1 MSGRVI
7 TPRPRAT
14 AAMSERAALLGRDGD
29 RPSSSRATR
38 DRARARDDAYDVE
51 RARGEIDADD
61 GARDAGD
68 DARGGKTTRASDG
81 AGRDA
86 RRRGRAACVALGAM
100 VAVLGARARGTA
112 TGDAR
117 ARESAALGLT
127 PVEREA
133 FTRVPD
139 NAGVALNGWLHLE
152 DWFFANGES
161 TLVDSP
167 LGRAQGRVLPPF
179 FNSAEELGFSWSS
192 EGELV
197 AKLAK
202 KYGNLKTVKI
212 MNAYRSSWM
221 TNADVEKIARVG
233 YKTLRLP
240 VNWAAFMGTEKSP
253 TRVVEDPK
261 YSDRAQVTV
270 DQMTL
275 TNVLRI
281 LHKKTGARVVVDM
294 HNMPGGS
301 SEGTYNGVSPHPPA
315 FWDDAKL
322 QDVGVN
328 AIHSMFKWYNHLT
341 EDDKDFVDGFTLL
354 NEPAHLMPAKRDAML
369 AWMEKAIFAY
379 RQLVARP
386 REMSGKRVPK
396 LYVNLMETSGL
407 AVQEYGKLMRKW
419 FDREEL
425 RTWAVLDTHFYLAW
439 GVNGCKSGCAWS
451 CSDSS
456 QHITETVRS
465 AMAGHIA
472 KVKRTAEDIGVHQ
485 FSVGEWSLAT
495 HHDSAMGCDED
506 RVKHAVY
513 RGQMRAFEV
522 ANMPNFFWGWKM
534 QRAGKHQDFWSME
547 HFQASLGAFHDDSE
561 VSGGN
566 VTTNAGRTTPAEQ
579 AQALPR
585 PTAARLGASQEDAS
599 EEYSD
604 PMTLADAM
612 KAATS
617 TDVLPTP
624 VAPASS
630 SPVPTTSPNAAEQQ
644 SLTGI
649 EAATSTDVLPTPV
662 APASSSPVPTT
673 SPNAAEQQSLTGIE
687 TNATEVNSSSTL
699 GFEGHAAPW
708 EKASRGLPPVDFT
721 QENQNGGP
729 NREQKHHKSDI
740 SDEFEEVEPRHSSH
754 KEQPQADREQKHHT
768 VRQQPIAAQPTTYQ
782 QPQQTA
788 TYQQPAQPTT
798 YQQPQQTATYQQPA
812 QPTTYQQPQQTATY
826 QQPAQPVPMSG
837 SSQSRPALAPARQ
850 VVPSRF
856 APAVQAPVTSS
867 TTSDKPIVY
876 AKDRHDGSFWG
887 TSYGLDALKPPEIH
901 QNSLMIDDEQ
911 NVDETEYYE
920 EPREAVAA
928 RTGAKLPT
936 YADDAADHLYHHR
949 STYSMHDAKH
959 MKHKIS
965 YDLFSSSASKASDS
979 YDDDDDDVD
988 EDTRDAHGHGRK
1000 KHDESVDFEA
1010 LAESQSFVPKES
1022 SKHNKNPWDDSVERA
1037 PKKKS
1042 SHRSSSADF
1051 DEDDDEGDENLST
1064 HAQHG
1069 SSKHSHKSKKHASKS
1084 DAYSADALEE
1094 SFAEDDVDHDHEH
1107 EDDDEG
1113 IPAWIQWDAATAA

>member
-1 MSGRVI
+1 
-7 TPRPRAT
+7 
-14 AAMSERAALLGRDGD
+14 
-29 RPSSSRATR
+29 
-38 DRARARDDAYDVE
+38 
-51 RARGEIDADD
+51 
-61 GARDAGD
+61 
-68 DARGGKTTRASDG
+68 
-81 AGRDA
+81 
-86 RRRGRAACVALGAM
+86 
-100 VAVLGARARGTA
+100 
-112 TGDAR
+112 
-117 ARESAALGLT
+117 LT

-649 EAATSTDVLPTPV
+649 E
-662 APASSSPVPTT
+662 
-673 SPNAAEQQSLTGIE
+673 

>member
-1 MSGRVI
+1 
-7 TPRPRAT
+7 
-14 AAMSERAALLGRDGD
+14 MSERAALLGRDGD

-117 ARESAALGLT
+117 ERESAALGLT

-649 EAATSTDVLPTPV
+649 E
-662 APASSSPVPTT
+662 
-673 SPNAAEQQSLTGIE
+673 

-768 VRQQPIAAQPTTYQ
+768 VRQQPIAAQPTTH
-782 QPQQTA
+782 
-788 TYQQPAQPTT
+788 
-798 YQQPQQTATYQQPA
+798 QQPQQTATYQQPA

>member
-1 MSGRVI
+1 
-7 TPRPRAT
+7 
-14 AAMSERAALLGRDGD
+14 MSERAALLGRDGD

-81 AGRDA
+81 AGRDV

-649 EAATSTDVLPTPV
+649 E
-662 APASSSPVPTT
+662 
-673 SPNAAEQQSLTGIE
+673 

-768 VRQQPIAAQPTTYQ
+768 VRQQPIA
-782 QPQQTA
+782 
-788 TYQQPAQPTT
+788 
-798 YQQPQQTATYQQPA
+798 A

-936 YADDAADHLYHHR
+936 YADDAADHLYQHR

-965 YDLFSSSASKASDS
+965 YDLFSSSASKASDK

>member
-1 MSGRVI
+1 MSFNTQDFGVRGVI

-117 ARESAALGLT
+117 ERESAALGLT

-649 EAATSTDVLPTPV
+649 E
-662 APASSSPVPTT
+662 
-673 SPNAAEQQSLTGIE
+673 

-768 VRQQPIAAQPTTYQ
+768 VRQQPIA
-782 QPQQTA
+782 
-788 TYQQPAQPTT
+788 
-798 YQQPQQTATYQQPA
+798 A

>member
-1 MSGRVI
+1 MSFNTQQIFRPRV

-117 ARESAALGLT
+117 ERESAALGLT

-649 EAATSTDVLPTPV
+649 E
-662 APASSSPVPTT
+662 
-673 SPNAAEQQSLTGIE
+673 

-768 VRQQPIAAQPTTYQ
+768 VRQQPIAAQPTTH
-782 QPQQTA
+782 
-788 TYQQPAQPTT
+788 
-798 YQQPQQTATYQQPA
+798 QQPQQTATYQQPA

-1022 SKHNKNPWDDSVERA
+1022 SKHKKNPWDDSVERA

>member
-1 MSGRVI
+1 
-7 TPRPRAT
+7 
-14 AAMSERAALLGRDGD
+14 
-29 RPSSSRATR
+29 
-38 DRARARDDAYDVE
+38 
-51 RARGEIDADD
+51 
-61 GARDAGD
+61 
-68 DARGGKTTRASDG
+68 
-81 AGRDA
+81 
-86 RRRGRAACVALGAM
+86 M

-585 PTAARLGASQEDAS
+585 PTVARLGASQEDAS

-612 KAATS
+612 K
-617 TDVLPTP
+617 
-624 VAPASS
+624 
-630 SPVPTTSPNAAEQQ
+630 
-644 SLTGI
+644 
-649 EAATSTDVLPTPV
+649 AATSTDVLPTPV

-768 VRQQPIAAQPTTYQ
+768 VRQQPIA
-782 QPQQTA
+782 
-788 TYQQPAQPTT
+788 
-798 YQQPQQTATYQQPA
+798 A

>member
-1 MSGRVI
+1 MARV

-649 EAATSTDVLPTPV
+649 E
-662 APASSSPVPTT
+662 
-673 SPNAAEQQSLTGIE
+673 

-768 VRQQPIAAQPTTYQ
+768 VRQQPIAAQPTTH
-782 QPQQTA
+782 
-788 TYQQPAQPTT
+788 
-798 YQQPQQTATYQQPA
+798 QQPQQTATYQQPA

-1051 DEDDDEGDENLST
+1051 DGDDDEGDENLST

>member
-1 MSGRVI
+1 MARVI

-29 RPSSSRATR
+29 RPSSSRAAR
-38 DRARARDDAYDVE
+38 DRARARDGACAVE

-630 SPVPTTSPNAAEQQ
+630 SPVPTTSPNAA
-644 SLTGI
+644 G
-649 EAATSTDVLPTPV
+649 
-662 APASSSPVPTT
+662 
-673 SPNAAEQQSLTGIE
+673 QQSLTGIE

-768 VRQQPIAAQPTTYQ
+768 VRQQPIA
-782 QPQQTA
+782 
-788 TYQQPAQPTT
+788 
-798 YQQPQQTATYQQPA
+798 A

>member
-1 MSGRVI
+1 MSFNTQQIFRPRV

-649 EAATSTDVLPTPV
+649 E
-662 APASSSPVPTT
+662 
-673 SPNAAEQQSLTGIE
+673 

-768 VRQQPIAAQPTTYQ
+768 VRQQPIA
-782 QPQQTA
+782 
-788 TYQQPAQPTT
+788 
-798 YQQPQQTATYQQPA
+798 A

-936 YADDAADHLYHHR
+936 YVDDAADHLYHHR

>member
-1 MSGRVI
+1 
-7 TPRPRAT
+7 
-14 AAMSERAALLGRDGD
+14 MSERAALLGRDGD

-100 VAVLGARARGTA
+100 VAVLGARARGTE

-585 PTAARLGASQEDAS
+585 PTVARLGASQEDAS

-612 KAATS
+612 K
-617 TDVLPTP
+617 
-624 VAPASS
+624 
-630 SPVPTTSPNAAEQQ
+630 
-644 SLTGI
+644 
-649 EAATSTDVLPTPV
+649 AATSTDVLPTPV

-768 VRQQPIAAQPTTYQ
+768 VRQQPIAAQPTTH
-782 QPQQTA
+782 
-788 TYQQPAQPTT
+788 
-798 YQQPQQTATYQQPA
+798 QQPQQTATYQQPA

-837 SSQSRPALAPARQ
+837 LSQSRPALAPARQ

>member
-1 MSGRVI
+1 MSFNTQKCWVRVI

-649 EAATSTDVLPTPV
+649 E
-662 APASSSPVPTT
+662 
-673 SPNAAEQQSLTGIE
+673 

-768 VRQQPIAAQPTTYQ
+768 VRQQPIA
-782 QPQQTA
+782 
-788 TYQQPAQPTT
+788 
-798 YQQPQQTATYQQPA
+798 A

>member
-1 MSGRVI
+1 
-7 TPRPRAT
+7 
-14 AAMSERAALLGRDGD
+14 MSERAALLGRDGD

-649 EAATSTDVLPTPV
+649 E
-662 APASSSPVPTT
+662 
-673 SPNAAEQQSLTGIE
+673 

-768 VRQQPIAAQPTTYQ
+768 VRQQPIA
-782 QPQQTA
+782 
-788 TYQQPAQPTT
+788 AQPTT

-1113 IPAWIQWDAATAA
+1113 NPAWIQWGAATAA

>member
-1 MSGRVI
+1 
-7 TPRPRAT
+7 
-14 AAMSERAALLGRDGD
+14 
-29 RPSSSRATR
+29 
-38 DRARARDDAYDVE
+38 
-51 RARGEIDADD
+51 
-61 GARDAGD
+61 
-68 DARGGKTTRASDG
+68 
-81 AGRDA
+81 
-86 RRRGRAACVALGAM
+86 
-100 VAVLGARARGTA
+100 VLGARARGTA

-649 EAATSTDVLPTPV
+649 E
-662 APASSSPVPTT
+662 
-673 SPNAAEQQSLTGIE
+673 

>member
-1 MSGRVI
+1 MSFNTQNRARVI

-506 RVKHAVY
+506 RVKYAVY

-612 KAATS
+612 K
-617 TDVLPTP
+617 
-624 VAPASS
+624 
-630 SPVPTTSPNAAEQQ
+630 
-644 SLTGI
+644 
-649 EAATSTDVLPTPV
+649 AATSTDVLPTPV

-788 TYQQPAQPTT
+788 TYQQPAQP
-798 YQQPQQTATYQQPA
+798 
-812 QPTTYQQPQQTATY
+812 
-826 QQPAQPVPMSG
+826 VPMSG

-936 YADDAADHLYHHR
+936 YADDAADHLYQHR

-965 YDLFSSSASKASDS
+965 YDLFSSSASKASDK

-1113 IPAWIQWDAATAA
+1113 IPAWIQWDAATVA

>member
-1 MSGRVI
+1 
-7 TPRPRAT
+7 
-14 AAMSERAALLGRDGD
+14 MSERAALLGRDGD

-585 PTAARLGASQEDAS
+585 PTVARLGASQEDAS

-612 KAATS
+612 K
-617 TDVLPTP
+617 
-624 VAPASS
+624 
-630 SPVPTTSPNAAEQQ
+630 
-644 SLTGI
+644 
-649 EAATSTDVLPTPV
+649 AATSTDVLPTPV

-768 VRQQPIAAQPTTYQ
+768 VRQQPIA
-782 QPQQTA
+782 
-788 TYQQPAQPTT
+788 
-798 YQQPQQTATYQQPA
+798 A

>member
-1 MSGRVI
+1 
-7 TPRPRAT
+7 
-14 AAMSERAALLGRDGD
+14 MSERAALLGRDGD

-506 RVKHAVY
+506 RVKYAVY

-612 KAATS
+612 K
-617 TDVLPTP
+617 
-624 VAPASS
+624 
-630 SPVPTTSPNAAEQQ
+630 
-644 SLTGI
+644 
-649 EAATSTDVLPTPV
+649 AATSTDVLPTPV

-788 TYQQPAQPTT
+788 TYQQPAQP
-798 YQQPQQTATYQQPA
+798 
-812 QPTTYQQPQQTATY
+812 
-826 QQPAQPVPMSG
+826 VPMSG

-936 YADDAADHLYHHR
+936 YADDAADHLYQHR

>member
-1 MSGRVI
+1 MSFNTQNFGVRGVI

-649 EAATSTDVLPTPV
+649 E
-662 APASSSPVPTT
+662 
-673 SPNAAEQQSLTGIE
+673 

-768 VRQQPIAAQPTTYQ
+768 VRQQPIA
-782 QPQQTA
+782 
-788 TYQQPAQPTT
+788 
-798 YQQPQQTATYQQPA
+798 A

-988 EDTRDAHGHGRK
+988 EDTRYAHGHGRK

-1010 LAESQSFVPKES
+1010 LAESQSFVPKVS

>member
-1 MSGRVI
+1 MARVI

-38 DRARARDDAYDVE
+38 DRARARDDAYDVA
-51 RARGEIDADD
+51 RARGELDADD

-649 EAATSTDVLPTPV
+649 E
-662 APASSSPVPTT
+662 
-673 SPNAAEQQSLTGIE
+673 

-740 SDEFEEVEPRHSSH
+740 SDEFEEVEPRHGSH

-768 VRQQPIAAQPTTYQ
+768 VRQQPIA
-782 QPQQTA
+782 
-788 TYQQPAQPTT
+788 
-798 YQQPQQTATYQQPA
+798 A

-1022 SKHNKNPWDDSVERA
+1022 SKHKKNPWDDSVERA

-1042 SHRSSSADF
+1042 SHRGSSADF

>member
-1 MSGRVI
+1 MSFNTQKCWVRVI

-117 ARESAALGLT
+117 ERESAALGLT

-649 EAATSTDVLPTPV
+649 E
-662 APASSSPVPTT
+662 
-673 SPNAAEQQSLTGIE
+673 

-768 VRQQPIAAQPTTYQ
+768 VRQQPIA
-782 QPQQTA
+782 
-788 TYQQPAQPTT
+788 AQPTT

>member
-649 EAATSTDVLPTPV
+649 E
-662 APASSSPVPTT
+662 
-673 SPNAAEQQSLTGIE
+673 

-768 VRQQPIAAQPTTYQ
+768 VRQQPIA
-782 QPQQTA
+782 
-788 TYQQPAQPTT
+788 
-798 YQQPQQTATYQQPA
+798 A

>member
-1 MSGRVI
+1 MARV

-61 GARDAGD
+61 GARDAGG

-585 PTAARLGASQEDAS
+585 PTVARLGASQEDAS

-612 KAATS
+612 K
-617 TDVLPTP
+617 
-624 VAPASS
+624 
-630 SPVPTTSPNAAEQQ
+630 
-644 SLTGI
+644 
-649 EAATSTDVLPTPV
+649 AATSTDVLPTPV

-768 VRQQPIAAQPTTYQ
+768 VRQQPIA
-782 QPQQTA
+782 
-788 TYQQPAQPTT
+788 
-798 YQQPQQTATYQQPA
+798 A

>member
-1 MSGRVI
+1 MSFNTQNFGVRGVI

-117 ARESAALGLT
+117 ERESAALGLT

-585 PTAARLGASQEDAS
+585 PTVARLGASQEDAS

-612 KAATS
+612 K
-617 TDVLPTP
+617 
-624 VAPASS
+624 
-630 SPVPTTSPNAAEQQ
+630 
-644 SLTGI
+644 
-649 EAATSTDVLPTPV
+649 AATSTDVLPTPV

-768 VRQQPIAAQPTTYQ
+768 VRQQPIA
-782 QPQQTA
+782 
-788 TYQQPAQPTT
+788 
-798 YQQPQQTATYQQPA
+798 A

>member
-1 MSGRVI
+1 MARVI

-86 RRRGRAACVALGAM
+86 RRRGRAARGALGAM

-788 TYQQPAQPTT
+788 TYQQPAQP
-798 YQQPQQTATYQQPA
+798 
-812 QPTTYQQPQQTATY
+812 
-826 QQPAQPVPMSG
+826 VPMSG

>member
-1 MSGRVI
+1 MARV

-649 EAATSTDVLPTPV
+649 E
-662 APASSSPVPTT
+662 
-673 SPNAAEQQSLTGIE
+673 

-936 YADDAADHLYHHR
+936 YADDAADHLYQHR

>member
-1 MSGRVI
+1 MSFNTQNWRMARV

-585 PTAARLGASQEDAS
+585 PTVARLGASQEDAS

-612 KAATS
+612 K
-617 TDVLPTP
+617 
-624 VAPASS
+624 
-630 SPVPTTSPNAAEQQ
+630 
-644 SLTGI
+644 
-649 EAATSTDVLPTPV
+649 AATSTDVLPTPV

-768 VRQQPIAAQPTTYQ
+768 VRQQPIA
-782 QPQQTA
+782 
-788 TYQQPAQPTT
+788 
-798 YQQPQQTATYQQPA
+798 A

>member
-1 MSGRVI
+1 MARV
-7 TPRPRAT
+7 TPRRRAT
-14 AAMSERAALLGRDGD
+14 AAMSERAALLGRDDD

-38 DRARARDDAYDVE
+38 DRDRARDDAYDVE
-51 RARGEIDADD
+51 RARAAIDADD
-61 GARDAGD
+61 DARDDGD
-68 DARGGKTTRASDG
+68 RARGGATTRTTTGDERG
-81 AGRDA
+81 A

-100 VAVLGARARGTA
+100 AAVIGACARGTG

-117 ARESAALGLT
+117 ANANASAALGLT
-127 PVEREA
+127 RVEREA

-152 DWFFANGES
+152 EWFFANGES
-161 TLVDSP
+161 TLVDAP
-167 LGRAQGRVLPPF
+167 LGSAQGRVLPPF
-179 FNSAEELGFSWSS
+179 FNSAEELGFSFSS

-253 TRVVEDPK
+253 TRVIEDPK

-281 LHKKTGARVVVDM
+281 LHKKTGARLLVDM

-315 FWDDAKL
+315 FWDDEKL
-322 QDVGVN
+322 QDVGIN

-341 EDDKDFVDGFTLL
+341 EADKDFVDGFTLL

-386 REMSGKRVPK
+386 REMAGKRVPK

-407 AVQEYGKLMRKW
+407 TVQEYGKLMRKW

-456 QHITETVRS
+456 QHITEVVRS

-472 KVKRTAEDIGVHQ
+472 KVKRTAEDIGVHL

-495 HHDSAMGCDED
+495 HHDSAIGCDED
-506 RVKHAVY
+506 RVKQAVY

-534 QRAGKHQDFWSME
+534 HHAGKHQDFWSME
-547 HFQASLGAFHDDSE
+547 QFQASLGAFDDDSE
-561 VSGGN
+561 ASGGN
-566 VTTNAGRTTPAEQ
+566 ATTNAGRATPVEQ
-579 AQALPR
+579 AHALPR
-585 PTAARLGASQEDAS
+585 PKAARLGASQEDAS

-617 TDVLPTP
+617 TNELPAP
-624 VAPASS
+624 VAPAVSS
-630 SPVPTTSPNAAEQQ
+630 AVPTVSSNAA
-644 SLTGI
+644 
-649 EAATSTDVLPTPV
+649 D
-662 APASSSPVPTT
+662 
-673 SPNAAEQQSLTGIE
+673 QQSLTGIE

-708 EKASRGLPPVDFT
+708 EKAARGLPPIDFT
-721 QENQNGGP
+721 RENQRVRNGGP
-729 NREQKHHKSDI
+729 DREQKHIKSDI
-740 SDEFEEVEPRHSSH
+740 SDEYEEVEPRRSSH
-754 KEQPQADREQKHHT
+754 KEQPQAEKRHT
-768 VRQQPIAAQPTTYQ
+768 VRQQPIAAQP
-782 QPQQTA
+782 A
-788 TYQQPAQPTT
+788 
-798 YQQPQQTATYQQPA
+798 
-812 QPTTYQQPQQTATY
+812 TYQQPQQTATY
-826 QQPAQPVPMSG
+826 QQPAQPVTYQQPQQTATYQQPAQPVTYQQQPATYQQPAQPVAMSG

-850 VVPSRF
+850 VMPSRF

-867 TTSDKPIVY
+867 TTTGAQIVY

-936 YADDAADHLYHHR
+936 YADDAVDHLHQHR

-965 YDLFSSSASKASDS
+965 YDLFSSSASKMSDS
-979 YDDDDDDVD
+979 YDDDDVD
-988 EDTRDAHGHGRK
+988 EDTGDASGHRRK
-1000 KHDESVDFEA
+1000 KHDEGLDFDA
-1010 LAESQSFVPKES
+1010 LAESQNFVPKGS
-1022 SKHNKNPWDDSVERA
+1022 SKHKREKNPWDDSVERV

-1042 SHRSSSADF
+1042 SHRGGSVDF
-1051 DEDDDEGDENLST
+1051 DEDDDEGDENLPT
-1064 HAQHG
+1064 LAQQMHG

-1094 SFAEDDVDHDHEH
+1094 SFAEDGADAEPEH
-1107 EDDDEG
+1107 EDDDDG
-1113 IPAWIQWDAATAA
+1113 TPAWIQWGAATAA

>member
-1 MSGRVI
+1 MSFNTQNWRMARV

-649 EAATSTDVLPTPV
+649 E
-662 APASSSPVPTT
+662 
-673 SPNAAEQQSLTGIE
+673 

-768 VRQQPIAAQPTTYQ
+768 VRQQPIA
-782 QPQQTA
+782 
-788 TYQQPAQPTT
+788 AQPTT

>member
-1 MSGRVI
+1 MARV

-117 ARESAALGLT
+117 ERESAALGLT

-649 EAATSTDVLPTPV
+649 E
-662 APASSSPVPTT
+662 
-673 SPNAAEQQSLTGIE
+673 

-768 VRQQPIAAQPTTYQ
+768 VRQQPIA
-782 QPQQTA
+782 
-788 TYQQPAQPTT
+788 
-798 YQQPQQTATYQQPA
+798 A

>member
-1 MSGRVI
+1 LSFNTQNWRMARV

-585 PTAARLGASQEDAS
+585 PTVARLGASQEDAS

-612 KAATS
+612 K
-617 TDVLPTP
+617 
-624 VAPASS
+624 
-630 SPVPTTSPNAAEQQ
+630 
-644 SLTGI
+644 
-649 EAATSTDVLPTPV
+649 AATSTDVLPTPV

-768 VRQQPIAAQPTTYQ
+768 VRQQPIA
-782 QPQQTA
+782 
-788 TYQQPAQPTT
+788 AQPTT

>member
-1 MSGRVI
+1 MSFNTQNWRMARV

-29 RPSSSRATR
+29 RPSSSRAPR

-585 PTAARLGASQEDAS
+585 PTVARLGASQEDAS

-612 KAATS
+612 K
-617 TDVLPTP
+617 
-624 VAPASS
+624 
-630 SPVPTTSPNAAEQQ
+630 
-644 SLTGI
+644 
-649 EAATSTDVLPTPV
+649 AATSTDVLPTPV

-768 VRQQPIAAQPTTYQ
+768 VRQQPIA
-782 QPQQTA
+782 
-788 TYQQPAQPTT
+788 
-798 YQQPQQTATYQQPA
+798 A

>member
-1 MSGRVI
+1 
-7 TPRPRAT
+7 
-14 AAMSERAALLGRDGD
+14 MSERAALLGRDGD

-585 PTAARLGASQEDAS
+585 PTVARLGASQEDAS

-612 KAATS
+612 K
-617 TDVLPTP
+617 
-624 VAPASS
+624 
-630 SPVPTTSPNAAEQQ
+630 
-644 SLTGI
+644 
-649 EAATSTDVLPTPV
+649 AATSTDVLPTPV

-768 VRQQPIAAQPTTYQ
+768 VRQQPIAAQPTTH
-782 QPQQTA
+782 
-788 TYQQPAQPTT
+788 
-798 YQQPQQTATYQQPA
+798 QQPQQTATYQQPA

-837 SSQSRPALAPARQ
+837 LSQSRPALAPARQ

>member
-1 MSGRVI
+1 MARV
-7 TPRPRAT
+7 TARPRAT

-117 ARESAALGLT
+117 ARASAALGLT

-534 QRAGKHQDFWSME
+534 QHAGKHQDFWSME

-612 KAATS
+612 K
-617 TDVLPTP
+617 
-624 VAPASS
+624 
-630 SPVPTTSPNAAEQQ
+630 
-644 SLTGI
+644 
-649 EAATSTDVLPTPV
+649 AATSTDVLPTPV

-788 TYQQPAQPTT
+788 TYQQPAQP
-798 YQQPQQTATYQQPA
+798 
-812 QPTTYQQPQQTATY
+812 
-826 QQPAQPVPMSG
+826 VPMSG
-837 SSQSRPALAPARQ
+837 LSQSRPALAPARQ

-936 YADDAADHLYHHR
+936 YADDAADHLYQHR

-1022 SKHNKNPWDDSVERA
+1022 SKHKKNPWDDSVERA

-1042 SHRSSSADF
+1042 SHRGSSADF
-1051 DEDDDEGDENLST
+1051 DEDDDEGDEKLST

-1113 IPAWIQWDAATAA
+1113 IPAWIQWAATAA

>member
-1 MSGRVI
+1 
-7 TPRPRAT
+7 
-14 AAMSERAALLGRDGD
+14 MSERAALLGRDGD

-649 EAATSTDVLPTPV
+649 E
-662 APASSSPVPTT
+662 
-673 SPNAAEQQSLTGIE
+673 

-721 QENQNGGP
+721 QKNQNGGP

-768 VRQQPIAAQPTTYQ
+768 VRQQPIA
-782 QPQQTA
+782 
-788 TYQQPAQPTT
+788 
-798 YQQPQQTATYQQPA
+798 A

>member
-1 MSGRVI
+1 LSFNTQNCARRVI

-117 ARESAALGLT
+117 ERESAALGLT

-649 EAATSTDVLPTPV
+649 E
-662 APASSSPVPTT
+662 
-673 SPNAAEQQSLTGIE
+673 

-708 EKASRGLPPVDFT
+708 EKASRGSPPVDFT

-812 QPTTYQQPQQTATY
+812 QP
-826 QQPAQPVPMSG
+826 VPMSG
-837 SSQSRPALAPARQ
+837 LSQSRPALAPARQ

>member
-1 MSGRVI
+1 
-7 TPRPRAT
+7 
-14 AAMSERAALLGRDGD
+14 MSERAALLGRDGD

-117 ARESAALGLT
+117 ERESAALGLT

-649 EAATSTDVLPTPV
+649 E
-662 APASSSPVPTT
+662 
-673 SPNAAEQQSLTGIE
+673 

-768 VRQQPIAAQPTTYQ
+768 VRQQPIA
-782 QPQQTA
+782 
-788 TYQQPAQPTT
+788 
-798 YQQPQQTATYQQPA
+798 A

>member
-1 MSGRVI
+1 
-7 TPRPRAT
+7 
-14 AAMSERAALLGRDGD
+14 MSERAALLGRDGD

-649 EAATSTDVLPTPV
+649 E
-662 APASSSPVPTT
+662 
-673 SPNAAEQQSLTGIE
+673 

-768 VRQQPIAAQPTTYQ
+768 VRQQPIAAQPTTH
-782 QPQQTA
+782 
-788 TYQQPAQPTT
+788 
-798 YQQPQQTATYQQPA
+798 QQPQQTATYQQPA

-1022 SKHNKNPWDDSVERA
+1022 SKHKKNPWDDSVERA

>member
-1 MSGRVI
+1 MRVI

-649 EAATSTDVLPTPV
+649 E
-662 APASSSPVPTT
+662 
-673 SPNAAEQQSLTGIE
+673 

-768 VRQQPIAAQPTTYQ
+768 VRQQPIA
-782 QPQQTA
+782 
-788 TYQQPAQPTT
+788 
-798 YQQPQQTATYQQPA
+798 A